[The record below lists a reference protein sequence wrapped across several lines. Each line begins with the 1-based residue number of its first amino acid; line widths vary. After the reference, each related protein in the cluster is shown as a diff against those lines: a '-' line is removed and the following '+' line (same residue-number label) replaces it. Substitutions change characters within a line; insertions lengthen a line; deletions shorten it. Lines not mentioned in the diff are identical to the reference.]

1 MKSDPDDIG
10 KTKTTEEND
19 QHARDNT
26 KINRISSQ
34 LKRKLLNPTAIALAT
49 LIVTTAGIIISTV
62 LDLPSAIL
70 NSRALSNEDTAPSL
84 IPPPS
89 NRPESRASTDS
100 KHAQQETSSTTE
112 APLSSG
118 CYDGD
123 TPTPCD
129 SPHSREVFAKP
140 AGSPCDASA
149 LILYMGGVPGVDLLA
164 SGIDAKPLE
173 NTEDRCVV
181 ERPSGMPHVSLKDI
195 WTSDN
200 DHNGYKDGGEF
211 RRCFTLQGQ
220 ATSCDADHASEEFYD
235 APEEVD
241 CGKKYEDFSG
251 RPVDRNIRV
260 TRQPRDHRIV
270 CRAEVQVSTDRLTAS
285 VRDLENATLPI
296 KQN

>member
-1 MKSDPDDIG
+1 M
-10 KTKTTEEND
+10 
-19 QHARDNT
+19 NT
-26 KINRISSQ
+26 IRFPFK
-34 LKRKLLNPTAIALAT
+34 KRKTQHTEIDDEDVKASTLKQGKYTSYTFWVTTIGVLAT
-49 LIVTTAGIIISTV
+49 IAGLVLALLTYIHQSPRVPSPTLQSSSTQQEP
-62 LDLPSAIL
+62 L
-70 NSRALSNEDTAPSL
+70 APSVE
-84 IPPPS
+84 PQAGPTD
-89 NRPESRASTDS
+89 ESSARTDS
-100 KHAQQETSSTTE
+100 PA
-112 APLSSG
+112 SG

-140 AGSPCDASA
+140 AGSSCDEGA
-149 LILYMGGVPGVDLLA
+149 LILHMGGSPGTDLLA
-164 SGIDAKPLE
+164 SGLDVKPLE

-181 ERPSGMPHVSLKDI
+181 ERSSGLPKASLAGI

-211 RRCFTLQGQ
+211 RRCFNRQGQ
-220 ATSCDADHASEEFYD
+220 ATSCDVDHASEEFYD

-251 RPVDRNIRV
+251 RPVDRSIRV

-285 VRDLENATLPI
+285 VRDLENAALPI

>member
-1 MKSDPDDIG
+1 MTDHQQTEQSSP
-10 KTKTTEEND
+10 TSPQPSSSEHPATSPTTE
-19 QHARDNT
+19 
-26 KINRISSQ
+26 
-34 LKRKLLNPTAIALAT
+34 
-49 LIVTTAGIIISTV
+49 
-62 LDLPSAIL
+62 
-70 NSRALSNEDTAPSL
+70 TAP
-84 IPPPS
+84 
-89 NRPESRASTDS
+89 ASTDENS
-100 KHAQQETSSTTE
+100 AQAGS
-112 APLSSG
+112 PVSG

-211 RRCFTLQGQ
+211 RRCFTRQGQ